1 MDKNNCIKYMEKFF
15 KLNTDILWLK
25 NPDFLMQS
33 RIFYYRSNFK
43 GINDI
48 KIATAKSKNIS
59 DDIVFDIYFIRAEFE
74 TLFSGYFKIV
84 PVTSAAETM
93 FEGVSKLCTDLGEY
107 FYYVYQNSEF
117 LKIYFATGSV
127 ENALEHHNRKKT
139 KEGAFDFNKFKED
152 MYLEISSYSQEELR
166 EMVLNRNLTKKYV
179 SNFIKLNSKCSEYV
193 KMFLINIL
201 SEVYI
206 RNICIINNAYNVKNY
221 ILVEAQNAK
230 VNSYPKVCVYDVI
243 EKAVKENA
251 LVLVKFN
258 YDFKTGG

>member
-1 MDKNNCIKYMEKFF
+1 
-15 KLNTDILWLK
+15 
-25 NPDFLMQS
+25 
-33 RIFYYRSNFK
+33 
-43 GINDI
+43 
-48 KIATAKSKNIS
+48 
-59 DDIVFDIYFIRAEFE
+59 
-74 TLFSGYFKIV
+74 
-84 PVTSAAETM
+84 
-93 FEGVSKLCTDLGEY
+93 DLGEY

-206 RNICIINNAYNVKNY
+206 RNICIINNAYN
-221 ILVEAQNAK
+221 
-230 VNSYPKVCVYDVI
+230 
-243 EKAVKENA
+243 
-251 LVLVKFN
+251 
-258 YDFKTGG
+258 